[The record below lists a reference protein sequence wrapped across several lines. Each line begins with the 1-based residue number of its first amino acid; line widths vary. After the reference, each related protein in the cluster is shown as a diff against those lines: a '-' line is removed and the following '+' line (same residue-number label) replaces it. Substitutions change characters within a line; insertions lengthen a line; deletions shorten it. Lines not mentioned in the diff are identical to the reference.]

1 MKIIREQESKI
12 IKNEAELRAKK
23 DQKEREALE
32 EKLLKLEKAH
42 EIDLNRMRSKAAR
55 AASQS
60 PVERKGEIQ
69 EELVEGYLKKYFPMD
84 QISFVSNWKNLI
96 TV

>member
-1 MKIIREQESKI
+1 
-12 IKNEAELRAKK
+12 
-23 DQKEREALE
+23 
-32 EKLLKLEKAH
+32 
-42 EIDLNRMRSKAAR
+42 MRSKAEEAAR

-84 QISFVSNWKNLI
+84 QYEPVKKGKRGADVIQFVHHQQQDVGKILH
-96 TV
+96 